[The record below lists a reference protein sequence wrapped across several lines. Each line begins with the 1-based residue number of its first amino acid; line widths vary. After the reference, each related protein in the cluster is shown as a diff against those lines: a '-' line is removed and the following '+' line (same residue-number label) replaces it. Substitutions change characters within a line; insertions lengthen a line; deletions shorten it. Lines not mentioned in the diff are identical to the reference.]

1 MPSVQFAHSR
11 VWVAAVFAGLVGGVA
26 MGAVLHST
34 TNALPL
40 VGALYGQPT
49 LVGGWLA
56 HLFNS
61 VVFALVFAGALTL
74 TPLRSYATGLAEYAG
89 LGLGYGALLGVV
101 TGGLVLPVAL
111 NLAGTTTLPVP
122 LWPLPGGS
130 FTFGIFLGVAHLV
143 YGVVLGTA
151 FGLVLTV
158 FPPLSAEVEAAAEH

>member
-40 VGALYGQPT
+40 IGALYGQST
-49 LVGGWLA
+49 VVGGWLA

-74 TPLRSYATGLAEYAG
+74 TPLRSYRIGLAECTG
-89 LGLGYGALLGVV
+89 LGLGYGAFLGVV
-101 TGGLVLPVAL
+101 TGGLVLPLAL
-111 NLAGTTTLPVP
+111 SLVGATTLPLP

-130 FTFGIFLGVAHLV
+130 LTFSIFLAVGHLV
-143 YGVVLGTA
+143 YGVGLGAT
-151 FGLVLTV
+151 FGLALAVL
-158 FPPLSAEVEAAAEH
+158 PPLGAEAEAAAEH